1 MKKST
6 EGDEIFHFFRC
17 PVRNAGPLWTIY
29 RMHVFPS
36 YVAYMYATWNKK
48 SRVVEYKLNDFHFF
62 IFYILNVCVLCII
75 DTYTIFDGLT
85 HNTRGYF
92 ACCEIFFRASG
103 GATENTSNKQNMRI
117 RYFVHK
123 KPSCRAVFSQPKKIP
138 IIIPETLWFRLSRAA
153 GLYSIWSNTAWSD
166 ILTYLSYCIYFW
178 RNGSRLWYG
187 RPSPPKIQGCQID

>member
-1 MKKST
+1 MKYFISFGVLLETPALCGQFIVCTYFQVMSPTCMLLEIKKSQ
-6 EGDEIFHFFRC
+6 D
-17 PVRNAGPLWTIY
+17 
-29 RMHVFPS
+29 
-36 YVAYMYATWNKK
+36 
-48 SRVVEYKLNDFHFF
+48 VEYKLNDFHFF

-103 GATENTSNKQNMRI
+103 GATENTSNKQNTRI

-138 IIIPETLWFRLSRAA
+138 RIIPETL
-153 GLYSIWSNTAWSD
+153 
-166 ILTYLSYCIYFW
+166 
-178 RNGSRLWYG
+178 
-187 RPSPPKIQGCQID
+187 

>member
-92 ACCEIFFRASG
+92 ASCEIFSEPRVGRRKIRAIS
-103 GATENTSNKQNMRI
+103 KI
-117 RYFVHK
+117 RAFGTLSTKNLHVELFLANQK
-123 KPSCRAVFSQPKKIP
+123 KFLESFQKHCDFALAER
-138 IIIPETLWFRLSRAA
+138 R
-153 GLYSIWSNTAWSD
+153 D
-166 ILTYLSYCIYFW
+166 CIAFEV
-178 RNGSRLWYG
+178 
-187 RPSPPKIQGCQID
+187 IQLDQIF

>member
-92 ACCEIFFRASG
+92 ASCEIFFRALG
-103 GATENTSNKQNMRI
+103 GATENTSNKQNTRI

-138 IIIPETLWFRLSRAA
+138 RIIPETLWFRLSRAA
-153 GLYSIWSNTAWSD
+153 GLYSIP
-166 ILTYLSYCIYFW
+166 LVLYLLLKEQQQTVNIHHIHIITLFS
-178 RNGSRLWYG
+178 LA
-187 RPSPPKIQGCQID
+187 